1 MERKKAEVLVIGVI
15 NIQEPS
21 GTYAL
26 LLGELNG
33 NRQVPVIIGPAEA
46 NPITMQLKGVET
58 PRPMTHDLFKSCLRT
73 FNIQVSEVL
82 IYREEEGIFY
92 SYVYLKHNH
101 DVIAIDA
108 RTSDA
113 ILLALTFHAPIYM
126 YDDILETQCMP
137 YDEDEE
143 LDDYS
148 MANESAEAE
157 SVEELEMALER
168 AIKDENYELASVL
181 RDKIKKQK

>member
-58 PRPMTHDLFKSCLRT
+58 PRPMTHDLFKTYLLT
-73 FNIQVSEVL
+73 FNIQV
-82 IYREEEGIFY
+82 I
-92 SYVYLKHNH
+92 
-101 DVIAIDA
+101 
-108 RTSDA
+108 
-113 ILLALTFHAPIYM
+113 
-126 YDDILETQCMP
+126 
-137 YDEDEE
+137 
-143 LDDYS
+143 
-148 MANESAEAE
+148 
-157 SVEELEMALER
+157 
-168 AIKDENYELASVL
+168 
-181 RDKIKKQK
+181 